1 MNKGERKVMW
11 NRIKARQVY
20 RLRNQGHTAK
30 DIEVSTGVKPHQQA
44 NMYSLGERLC
54 SL

>member
-11 NRIKARQVY
+11 GRIKARQVY

-30 DIEVSTGVKPHQQA
+30 DIEVFTGVKPHQQA